1 MSKTVNLQSE
11 FVDSKDLLFDLFKKN
26 KIKSV
31 TVNFDG
37 SGDSGQIDYIGINGK
52 MDHPLLKQELV
63 GTIRSNGRRF
73 NGTTFVPI
81 IEEAKNVEEVIESVC
96 YETLETVASGWENND
111 GASGTFMFD
120 MKNRKIHLEFNQRY
134 TEVETTEYDI

>member
-1 MSKTVNLQSE
+1 MPTVNLQSE

-31 TVNFDG
+31 SVGFDG
-37 SGDSGQIDYIGINGK
+37 SGDSGQIDYISINEK
-52 MDHPLLKQELV
+52 MDHPILKQELV
-63 GTIRSNGRRF
+63 GTVRSNGRRF

-120 MKNRKIHLEFNQRY
+120 MKNRKIMLEFNRRY
-134 TEVETTEYDI
+134 TEVETTLYDI